1 MTEEAMSRAIENLK
15 TSRNRNGLKR
25 YCRLQESLLRVD
37 VRSDGD
43 FQRAFKSFYRVR
55 RGRNLCEPFFSVLER
70 EKKPPAPS
78 FLDVLA
84 EIHGRTGRVEA
95 SFSSK
100 LVATID
106 AGLPVWD
113 RHVLE
118 NLGLRPPYSIRD
130 TRRRLDRCGELY
142 SEIRT
147 STTAAIRRSCFAEWR
162 RRFDGAFPQFKHFTD
177 IKKLDLLL
185 WQSRRSERSG
195 HASGSSSPG
204 AGGASGASS
213 R

>member
-25 YCRLQESLLRVD
+25 YCRLQESLSRVD
-37 VRSDGD
+37 VRSDRD
-43 FQRAFKSFYRVR
+43 FQRAFRSFYRVM
-55 RGRNLCEPFFSVLER
+55 RGNEWCEPFFSILER
-70 EKKPPAPS
+70 EKNNPAPS
-78 FLDVLA
+78 FREALD
-84 EIHGRTGRVEA
+84 EIHYRTGRVEA

-106 AGLPVWD
+106 ANRPVWD
-113 RHVLE
+113 RHVLA
-118 NLGLRPPYSIRD
+118 NLGLRPPYSGMD
-130 TRRRLDRCGELY
+130 TRRRLDRCSELY
-142 SEIRT
+142 SKIRKWT
-147 STTAAIRRSCFAEWR
+147 SAAIRQDSFAEWR

-177 IKKLDLLL
+177 IKKLDLFL

-204 AGGASGASS
+204 TGGVSGASS